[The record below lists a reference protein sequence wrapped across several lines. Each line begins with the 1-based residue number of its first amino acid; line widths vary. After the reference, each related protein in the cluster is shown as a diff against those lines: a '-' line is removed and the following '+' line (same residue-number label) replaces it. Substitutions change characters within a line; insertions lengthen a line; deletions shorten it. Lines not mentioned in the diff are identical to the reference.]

1 MACCRR
7 LSSGKS
13 LFSRLN
19 QRPTLN
25 SPILC
30 SSMRFKSDQIENEWK
45 DGAVVFSTSK
55 AARHNVN
62 NTIGLDSQRQITLKP
77 IIGGIITFSV
87 LMYYMFFYDG
97 DENDV
102 FQTITPESIKEDY
115 LRSINKNIES
125 STENNIEKKDDIRK
139 S

>member
-7 LSSGKS
+7 LCGQS
-13 LFSRLN
+13 LMNRLH

-25 SPILC
+25 PSILC
-30 SSMRFKSDQIENEWK
+30 SMRFKSDQVENEWK

-62 NTIGLDSQRQITLKP
+62 STIGLDTQRQISYKP
-77 IIGGIITFSV
+77 IIGGIVTFSV
-87 LMYYMFFYDG
+87 LMYYMFVYDG
-97 DENDV
+97 DKNDV
-102 FQTITPESIKEDY
+102 FQTITPESIKEQY
-115 LRSINKNIES
+115 LKSINKTTGDED
-125 STENNIEKKDDIRK
+125 STENNIEKSDVVNK